1 MTRVDQLIKEAL
13 LSKDKIALNAYK
25 NLKSELQKV
34 LTAKNAP
41 EYSEALFIQIT
52 AKYVKLLEEAILQF
66 LEARREDLVS
76 NYTSELEV
84 VKKLLPEPVN
94 ASDIYSFI
102 ESDEEF
108 FDQYYITKFIGDN
121 DETIMLQQIPKKDM
135 GKAIKYLKS
144 KFPTADGKMISEIIK
159 KYLV

>member
-1 MTRVDQLIKEAL
+1 MTRVDQLIKEAI
-13 LSKDKIALNAYK
+13 LSKDKIALNAHK

-52 AKYVKLLEEAILQF
+52 AKYAKLLEEAILQF

-76 NYTSELEV
+76 SYTSELEV

-108 FDQYYITKFIGDN
+108 FAQYYITKFIGNN

-144 KFPTADGKMISEIIK
+144 KFPATDGKMISEIIK